1 MQPVIHEFNGNHRSK
16 TKKFSLKKTINKLMG
31 KGASFLQVRLHFG
44 MPYRM
49 YQIVNVV
56 MYRVGLQFQLQY
68 KRNDQ
73 LFF

>member
-16 TKKFSLKKTINKLMG
+16 TKKFSLKKTIDKLMG

-44 MPYRM
+44 MSYR
-49 YQIVNVV
+49 IVNVV
-56 MYRVGLQFQLQY
+56 MYRVGLQFQQQY